1 MTLTEIRAH
10 CSIEVSACL
19 ERFGVVRD
27 AFTPNA
33 LVDAGVP
40 VALVNLLIADGR
52 NAVPERP
59 RVSITGRGR
68 AEEETRRYVWGPDVA
83 AFLVG
88 IR

>member
-1 MTLTEIRAH
+1 MKLGAIRGLV
-10 CSIEVSACL
+10 SLEVTACL

-27 AFTPNA
+27 AFTPDA

-40 VALVNLLIADGR
+40 AALVNLLIADGR
-52 NAVPERP
+52 DAVPERP
-59 RVSITGRGR
+59 RLSITGGGR
-68 AEEETRRYVWGPDVA
+68 ADEETRRYVWGPDVA